1 MRKRCAKSSRWLPKT
16 SIRSTGAV
24 QVSNIV
30 FEKGIYVAKFDTLAN
45 EVPSIGKSVTKS
57 FSQQKEMAQDDHGPV
72 FCINGFFS
80 SMRQSYNRS
89 TTCLVY
95 MLVEWDSASMSW
107 PVFLSNIIGDKDP
120 SLASPLSARG
130 QVYAKWKNLGLT
142 EEPSIRDNAIHAPGS
157 ALEGL
162 RERLIW
168 MHNALL
174 YTDPFGSR
182 LLASRFQSATITN
195 WIEKN
200 PNVNPYDMNVL
211 DVMRGKNSMQ
221 VLAIANELVAEE
233 RRLDGLKAERKIAMA
248 EKECPGSSK
257 NLKLPLH
264 ITQRPTGPVG
274 LKMQD
279 EIGSLAKNKSL
290 SIKRSGTKESAF
302 MFTKPH
308 ANSPKVIALLKEILE
323 VFGIKILSQGK
334 VNSDLIQQQ
343 NMFSR
348 HFRELSDYSDPHTLE
363 KRRAS
368 RTRKTMMGPRGSS
381 ISRKL

>member
-1 MRKRCAKSSRWLPKT
+1 
-16 SIRSTGAV
+16 
-24 QVSNIV
+24 
-30 FEKGIYVAKFDTLAN
+30 
-45 EVPSIGKSVTKS
+45 
-57 FSQQKEMAQDDHGPV
+57 MAQDDHGPV

-323 VFGIKILSQGK
+323 VLELKFYHKERLTQTSSSNKTCSQDTLESL
-334 VNSDLIQQQ
+334 VTTAT
-343 NMFSR
+343 
-348 HFRELSDYSDPHTLE
+348 PHTLE
-363 KRRAS
+363 RRRAS